1 MYGLLNFPFMIFLLK
16 PCVLFLSKSRE
27 TGYDS
32 EGNCVPKYLADDMY
46 KLRFGKKRIIINS
59 KGIELKVEDTVE
71 SGVAAKDTDNSTK
84 KLESV
89 MDQVEEI
96 KPR

>member
-1 MYGLLNFPFMIFLLK
+1 
-16 PCVLFLSKSRE
+16 
-27 TGYDS
+27 
-32 EGNCVPKYLADDMY
+32 MY

-71 SGVAAKDTDNSTK
+71 SGIAAKETDNSTK

-96 KPR
+96 KPRQGGGFSVEIDVEDIFSLENVFKLA

>member
-1 MYGLLNFPFMIFLLK
+1 
-16 PCVLFLSKSRE
+16 
-27 TGYDS
+27 
-32 EGNCVPKYLADDMY
+32 MY

-71 SGVAAKDTDNSTK
+71 SGIAAKETDNSTK

-89 MDQVEEI
+89 MD
-96 KPR
+96 